1 LILLRLIGKDIA
13 YQYKMGN
20 EKNMEGLLLS
30 YLRGAVSEKER
41 EEVERWFN
49 ESPEN
54 RKLMEQL
61 YMLERRN
68 ESLRCIR
75 EANACHSLE
84 KVKQKIR
91 KNRIHRLVTRVQRIS
106 AVLLL
111 PFLMLTVYY
120 MYHPKDVERE
130 PSQMIKVSSAPG
142 LVTSFMLPDGTKV
155 WLNSDSQIEYPSSF
169 DGNLREVAI
178 TGEAYFTVAK
188 DELKPFLVN
197 VNDAFKVRVTGTS
210 FNVNAYPSTTDFF
223 VTLVEGAVELV
234 TAAEPE
240 KSFLSLK
247 PNEQSVWDTKNQSI
261 NVQHVNTLVVTSW
274 KDGKLIFKNT
284 PITEI
289 AATLSKRYNAQF
301 IISPRL
307 KDYHFTGT
315 FTNQQ
320 LAQILD
326 HFKISSNIKYE
337 IKGLDLNKDGTIN
350 NTIVELK

>member
-1 LILLRLIGKDIA
+1 
-13 YQYKMGN
+13 MGN
-20 EKNMEGLLLS
+20 EKKMENLLFS
-30 YLRGAVSEKER
+30 YLRGSVSDTER
-41 EEVERWFN
+41 EDVEHWFN
-49 ESPEN
+49 VSPEN
-54 RKLMEQL
+54 RQLMEQL

-68 ESLRCIR
+68 ESLQCIR

-91 KNRIHRLVTRVQRIS
+91 KNRIHRLATRVQRVS
-106 AVLLL
+106 AVLFI
-111 PFLMLTVYY
+111 PFLLLTVFYAL
-120 MYHPKDVERE
+120 HPKDVKRE
-130 PSQMIKVSSAPG
+130 PPQMVKVSSAPG
-142 LVTSFMLPDGTKV
+142 LVTSFILPDNTKV
-155 WLNSDSQIEYPSSF
+155 WLNSNSQIEYPSWF
-169 DGNLREVAI
+169 DGNIRKVAV

-188 DELKPFLVN
+188 DHARPFLVN
-197 VNDAFKVRVTGTS
+197 VNDAFKVKATGTA
-210 FNVNAYPSTTDFF
+210 FNVNAYPSNTAFF

-234 TAAEPE
+234 SSIEPE
-240 KSFLSLK
+240 KSFLSIK
-247 PNEQSVWDTKNQSI
+247 PDQQSVWDTKNKSI
-261 NVQHVNTLVVTSW
+261 HVQHVNTLVVTSW

-289 AATLSKRYNAQF
+289 ATTLSKRYNAQF

-320 LAQILD
+320 LAQILE

-337 IKGLDLNKDGTIN
+337 IKGLDMNKDGTIN